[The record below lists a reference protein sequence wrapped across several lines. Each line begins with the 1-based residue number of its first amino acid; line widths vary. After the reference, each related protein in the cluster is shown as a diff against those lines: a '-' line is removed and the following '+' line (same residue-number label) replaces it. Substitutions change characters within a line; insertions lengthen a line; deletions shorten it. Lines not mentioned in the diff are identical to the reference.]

1 MDMNED
7 ARSSRQFGGSQDE
20 HVEVPSLHLQPSDAL
35 TQPHRTALPR
45 KMSRLPVEPGS
56 ARKMSVFRRLSIASH
71 SSRDYASS
79 VLGGTRKHTK
89 LENTYKMA
97 PDDDKKFNSSRME
110 KMVTDIL
117 NSYLDGED
125 YEPKKC
131 SQLAKNLS
139 DVIKSRVKDI
149 DLDRYKIVTNV
160 TIGENG
166 DHGLQYASRCLWST
180 TTDNY
185 ACATYKNGTLFCVV
199 NVYALYHE

>member
-1 MDMNED
+1 MNEV
-7 ARSSRQFGGSQDE
+7 RSSSDK
-20 HVEVPSLHLQPSDAL
+20 HSDSAEVPPIHLAPSDAL
-35 TQPHRTALPR
+35 THPHRAAVSNR
-45 KMSRLPVEPGS
+45 KMSRLPALEPGS

-79 VLGGTRKHTK
+79 VMGAARKHTK
-89 LENTYKMA
+89 LENTFKMA
-97 PDDDKKFNSSRME
+97 PDDDKKFNSSRMQ

-131 SQLAKNLS
+131 VQLAKNLS
-139 DVIKSRVKDI
+139 DVIKSRVKDT
-149 DLDRYKIVTNV
+149 DLDRYKIVCNV

-180 TTDNY
+180 STDNY
-185 ACATYKNGTLFCVV
+185 ASATYKSHTLFCVA
-199 NVYALYHE
+199 NIYALYHE